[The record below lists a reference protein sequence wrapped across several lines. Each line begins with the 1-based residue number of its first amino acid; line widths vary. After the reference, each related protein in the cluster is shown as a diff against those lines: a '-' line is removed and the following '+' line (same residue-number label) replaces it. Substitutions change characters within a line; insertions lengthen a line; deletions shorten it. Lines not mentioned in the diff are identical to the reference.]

1 VFPRTV
7 EAFDVAKYNEISKY
21 TQKPRQKEGE
31 NSSQEVSQ
39 QPIGRVYSSL
49 ESPLT
54 FYVRDLRQILRE
66 RQQEFF
72 RKLFDPQKDESVSS
86 SDGLETPLTPASSP
100 RGVMLMDISN
110 RLSTDG
116 AGFVD
121 SEWECMIDRPDLRMW
136 RRPSRKTSNGSGKAA
151 VGLYEYRVCG
161 SFTDIS
167 ARCFLEVQLNLAY
180 RRHWDKSVV
189 VLESK
194 KSANAS
200 GSEVIRWV
208 ARFPFPLARRE
219 YIYARRWWLTTAG
232 VGAQS
237 FALIISRVG
246 NAQPTD
252 STGSIATVPQNNG
265 GGNGEETQSG
275 SGLVSVRSYKSNML
289 IRSHGS
295 IDEPGLDYF
304 LIYFD
309 DPQLVLS
316 TGAANRL
323 SLAGKSS
330 VFIKLI
336 HFNLR
341 ATIPALHV
349 YHNLHN
355 AALTISTKGLPDT
368 IPPVVLRSSQPLQSG
383 DGTSVTST
391 SETTPVS
398 AENTTTPITAR
409 VYRFFFHS

>member
-7 EAFDVAKYNEISKY
+7 ETFDVAKYNEISKY
-21 TQKPRQKEGE
+21 IQKPRQKEGE
-31 NSSQEVSQ
+31 NSSQEASQ

-86 SDGLETPLTPASSP
+86 SDGLETPITPASSP
-100 RGVMLMDISN
+100 RGVMLMDLSS

-136 RRPSRKTSNGSGKAA
+136 RRPSSKTSNGSGKAA

-232 VGAQS
+232 VGDQS

-275 SGLVSVRSYKSNML
+275 GGLVSVRSYKSNML

-316 TGAANRL
+316 TGAASRL
-323 SLAGKSS
+323 SLA
-330 VFIKLI
+330 V
-336 HFNLR
+336 
-341 ATIPALHV
+341 IPRLLD
-349 YHNLHN
+349 NLHN

-391 SETTPVS
+391 SEPTPVS